1 MTMKSL
7 PAGLLASVVV
17 AATGCSGSGVHAA
30 VGGSA
35 SCAYIATFRGHTY
48 SGVTVHV
55 APVAGRR
62 LGAAQFPPCDDTGGS
77 LPAGP
82 GERMAVAKLPGV
94 PSSVALV
101 VLGQDHVL
109 LVRDPKR
116 LPAEVQ
122 RLMRAPV

>member
-17 AATGCSGSGVHAA
+17 AATGCSSSGVHAA

-82 GERMAVAKLPGV
+82 GERVAVATVIDVKRSAPRPPGAKMAVSESGDVEGMVSGGCVEGV
-94 PSSVALV
+94 V
-101 VLGQDHVL
+101 V
-109 LVRDPKR
+109 
-116 LPAEVQ
+116 
-122 RLMRAPV
+122 